1 MNKEQERAW
10 KAAERAAQ
18 QLRKDLIDGTY
29 DDVIALLLQAK
40 SNIAAAL
47 ANQPSDFQQW
57 HLGLINIE
65 IDRVLGVFQDKA
77 GEMVSN
83 AVGAA
88 WEGGISAIDKP
99 LAAARFEVIM
109 PVLDT
114 QQLLAMRTFMVDRIK
129 DVGVQAAQKI
139 KAEIGLAMI
148 GTQDIN
154 QTVGKVAEI
163 LGDGSKSRAA
173 TIVGDNLTRAWAYA
187 SNERALQ
194 ADEAGVKMKKTW
206 RRSGKIHSRLAHDL
220 ADGTTKAIDQPF
232 VINGHNVMYPKDPK
246 APLAEIIN
254 CGCVALYRPVEMKST
269 LADKRAFTARELELN
284 PYKKQMASGKT
295 LAEILASLK

>member
-1 MNKEQERAW
+1 MNKDQERAW
-10 KAAERAAQ
+10 IAAERAAQ
-18 QLRKDLIDGTY
+18 QQRKDLLDGTY

-40 SNIAAAL
+40 LNIAAAL

-57 HLGLINIE
+57 HLGQINIE

-77 GEMVSN
+77 GELVSN

-88 WEGGISAIDKP
+88 WSGGISSIDKP

-139 KAEIGLAMI
+139 KAEIGLALI
-148 GTQDIN
+148 GVQDIA
-154 QTVGKVAEI
+154 QTITKVAEH
-163 LGDGSKSRAA
+163 LGETAKSRAA
-173 TIVGDNLTRAWAYA
+173 FIVGDNLTRAWETA
-187 SNERALQ
+187 SNKRALQ
-194 ADEAGVKMKKTW
+194 ADAAGVKMEKIW

-220 ADGTTKAIDQPF
+220 ADGTRLAIDKPF
-232 VINGHNVMYPKDPK
+232 VINGHNMMYPKDPA
-246 APLAEIIN
+246 APIQESAN
-254 CGCVALYRPVEMKST
+254 CGCVALYRPAGMSST
-269 LADKRAFTARELELN
+269 LADKRAFTQRELELN
-284 PYKKQMASGKT
+284 PYKKQISSGKS
-295 LAEILASLK
+295 LAEIMAGK